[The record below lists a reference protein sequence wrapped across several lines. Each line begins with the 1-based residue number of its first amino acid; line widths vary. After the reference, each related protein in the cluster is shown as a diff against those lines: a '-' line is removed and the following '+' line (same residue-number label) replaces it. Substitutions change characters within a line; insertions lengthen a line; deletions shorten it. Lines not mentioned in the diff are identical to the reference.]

1 MRRLLLLLLLLASPA
16 SAQNAPHKEGDY
28 GGVVPGEQPSERPE
42 GPTRPSKA
50 KRAPAK
56 GTLSWVGFEAKDGG
70 AQLFLQSVA
79 PFEVSQRVEG
89 GTLVVSLSLTKL
101 AANTWRKVDTRFFDS
116 PLAGVIAKAGGRK
129 RGVQVRVTFKNP
141 KDAREA
147 AVRMATE
154 PDGMAY
160 AYLTFPASSG
170 ASQPVTAPSE

>member
-1 MRRLLLLLLLLASPA
+1 MRRLLVLLLLASPA

-28 GGVVPGEQPSERPE
+28 GGVVPGEQPSEGPARPA
-42 GPTRPSKA
+42 KA
-50 KRAPAK
+50 KRAPAR
-56 GTLSWVGFEAKDGG
+56 GTLTWVGFEAKDGG

-101 AANTWRKVDTRFFDS
+101 AANTWRKVDTRFFDN

-129 RGVQVRVTFKNP
+129 RGVQVRITFKNP

-147 AVRMATE
+147 ALRMATE

-160 AYLTFPASSG
+160 AYLTFPPGSG
-170 ASQPVTAPSE
+170 ASQPVAEPQD